1 MQNECLSGN
10 GGCNLQA
17 MEMIINYKNG
27 IYRLY

>member
-1 MQNECLSGN
+1 MNACPEKGS
-10 GGCNLQA
+10 CNLQA